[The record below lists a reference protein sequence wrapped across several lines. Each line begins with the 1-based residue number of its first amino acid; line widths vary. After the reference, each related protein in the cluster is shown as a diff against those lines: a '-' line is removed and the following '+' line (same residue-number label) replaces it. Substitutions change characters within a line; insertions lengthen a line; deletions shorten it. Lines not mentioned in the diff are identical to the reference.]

1 MSMSKR
7 DIKAAS
13 PAAGVSYQF
22 TPRAQ
27 QIHRSVLRDLSVI
40 ACLRVS
46 FKKASEGGLHLTLFK
61 AEVTIAR

>member
-1 MSMSKR
+1 MSKR

-13 PAAGVSYQF
+13 SAAGASYQF

-40 ACLRVS
+40 ACLQVS
-46 FKKASEGGLHLTLFK
+46 FKEASEGGLHLTLFK
-61 AEVTIAR
+61 TVLTIAP